1 MSQCFLKL
9 YESSGE
15 NIQVEL
21 GLSNYTTKV
30 DLEGGTGADTSNL
43 VAKSDLASLKA
54 EVNKINIGKLK
65 TAPAD
70 LSELSKNVVDNDV
83 VQKLSMV
90 NKSLRLMNAIDT
102 SGFALKTQ
110 YNTDISGLE
119 KKIND
124 ADKKS
129 T

>member
-1 MSQCFLKL
+1 M
-9 YESSGE
+9 
-15 NIQVEL
+15 
-21 GLSNYTTKV
+21 
-30 DLEGGTGADTSNL
+30 
-43 VAKSDLASLKA
+43 AKSDLASLKA
-54 EVNKINIGKLK
+54 EVNKIDIGKLK

-83 VQKLSMV
+83 VKKLSMI

-110 YNTDISGLE
+110 YDTDISGLE

>member
-1 MSQCFLKL
+1 M
-9 YESSGE
+9 
-15 NIQVEL
+15 
-21 GLSNYTTKV
+21 
-30 DLEGGTGADTSNL
+30 
-43 VAKSDLASLKA
+43 
-54 EVNKINIGKLK
+54 NKIDISKLK

-129 T
+129 TWYWWTC

>member
-1 MSQCFLKL
+1 M
-9 YESSGE
+9 
-15 NIQVEL
+15 
-21 GLSNYTTKV
+21 
-30 DLEGGTGADTSNL
+30 
-43 VAKSDLASLKA
+43 
-54 EVNKINIGKLK
+54 NKIDISKLK

-83 VQKLSMV
+83 VQKLSMI
-90 NKSLRLMNAIDT
+90 NKSLGLINGIDT